1 MIPKRATLFRLA
13 ASLALTLIYL
23 LPRAFGQ
30 QPAKNTP
37 PLDTL
42 ILSDGQALMGHFV
55 GASGGKV
62 TFHQDVLGDVTV
74 DWSKIR
80 ELHTQGRYAVVNK
93 ELEARPGISLSG
105 VPMGVVDMT
114 NQMVTV
120 NPGGGA
126 APRTFAVAD
135 VDRVAEE
142 AAFRKE
148 IQPASF
154 FQDWKGTV
162 TAGATI
168 VVSTQQSRT
177 YTGAVSLIRVIPA
190 DSSLAPR
197 NRTTLNLS
205 ASDGSLSQP
214 GAATLKT
221 EIFHGDAE
229 RDQYVSGSNFFY
241 FGQIAFDHNFAQGLR
256 LQQTYGAGA
265 GWTAIKTA
273 TESLDFKASMDY
285 IQERFF
291 IAAQNQNLV
300 ASIFAENFNR
310 TFDHGIT
317 FTEQLS
323 VLPAWNNLNAW
334 QTTGTAILAIP
345 VYKRLAF
352 TLSLADSFLNN
363 PPPGFRKNSFTLTTG
378 VTYTLP

>member
-1 MIPKRATLFRLA
+1 M
-13 ASLALTLIYL
+13 LTLI
-23 LPRAFGQ
+23 LPVPPAIGQQ
-30 QPAKNTP
+30 QPANNAP
-37 PLDTL
+37 PDT
-42 ILSDGQALMGHFV
+42 ITLSDGQTLMGHFV
-55 GASGGKV
+55 GASGGKA

-80 ELHTQGRYAVVNK
+80 ELHAHGRYAVVNK
-93 ELEARPGISLSG
+93 ELELRPGMNLSN
-105 VPMGVVDMT
+105 VPMGAVDMT

-126 APRTFAVAD
+126 APQTFGVAD
-135 VDRVAEE
+135 VAQVTEE

-148 IQPASF
+148 VQPASF
-154 FQDWKGTV
+154 FQDWKGSV
-162 TAGATI
+162 TAGATV

-177 YTGAVSLIRVIPA
+177 YTGAVSLMRVIPA

-205 ASDGSLSQP
+205 ASDGSLTQP
-214 GAATLKT
+214 GSPTLKT

-229 RDQYVSGSNFFY
+229 RDQYLSGSKLFY
-241 FGQIAFDHNFAQGLR
+241 FGQLAFDHNFAQGLR
-256 LQQTYGAGA
+256 LQQTYGAGL

-291 IAAQNQNLV
+291 IASQNQNLV
-300 ASIFAENFNR
+300 ATNFAETFNR

-317 FTEQLS
+317 LTEQLS

-334 QTTGTAILAIP
+334 QAAASTALSIP

-378 VTYTLP
+378 LTYTLP